1 MKSVKEQIVNDLID
15 ARMNKNRIESSIL
28 STLIGDIQNK
38 EKSTKS
44 KEVSNDDIIAIIKVF
59 LKNIE
64 ITMEKVTDPNK
75 SLELQHEKNLLSNY
89 LPTILSN
96 DEIESIIQTN
106 ELDNM
111 AKAMKFFKLNYA
123 NRYNA
128 KELSQRFK

>member
-1 MKSVKEQIVNDLID
+1 
-15 ARMNKNRIESSIL
+15 MNKNRIESSIL